1 MNRICGLLKYFWAES
16 LPPALW
22 PFPPHYSKR
31 GKISLYPPATT
42 VTKGSHTSESI
53 VGASFTATALLYN
66 MAGDEL

>member
-31 GKISLYPPATT
+31 GKISLYPPAT
-42 VTKGSHTSESI
+42 SYTSESI